1 MEKFL
6 LAKKLIALGFA
17 VLITAIIFVAVLNY
31 STDVL
36 NYFFTISAEEMR
48 WWKGTGSILMIGGCL
63 MLYRPIWRGK
73 K

>member
-1 MEKFL
+1 MEKSL

-17 VLITAIIFVAVLNY
+17 VLITAIIFVAVFYY

-36 NYFFTISAEEMR
+36 NYFFAISAEEMR
-48 WWKGTGSILMIGGCL
+48 WWKVAGSILMIGGCL
-63 MLYRPIWRGK
+63 MFYLPIWRGK